1 MFRNLPFRKKV
12 LLLLFSSIAGCV
24 IFTTSVTVFFTEKS
38 TQGVIDDMLFSVAY
52 GAHNL
57 VGDDYH
63 DRIEDEF
70 SISPEEFELKRSA
83 LHEFANEV
91 KVKEVYSYIIYN
103 NELRWTSGSLSTDTF
118 FIAYQGD
125 REKMKKI
132 YFTPIEENRIVFN
145 SYEDAYGAVRS
156 VFVPFTTD
164 AGTRYV
170 VGADYDYEEVKSE
183 LTGIA
188 IGFILFGL
196 FILIVSFIIA
206 FILTNKMSAPIK
218 KLVEF
223 SKEMVDNDY
232 NLTEYDQNYLKEFSL
247 KYKDEI
253 GILSGSFLYLQNSIK
268 HYVQDLKKTTA
279 AKESLESQ
287 LRIAN
292 AIQMGM
298 LPKEVDGFCDHNEF
312 AICGFMKP
320 AKEVGGDLYNYFMID
335 DEHLGFTIGDVSD
348 KGIPA
353 ALFMSMTNTLI
364 KSIALTGITP
374 AEVLYRVNNELCKGN
389 EQSMFVTLFFAKLNI
404 NTGHVE
410 YANAGHNPFIL
421 LDKHKQ
427 AYQKLYPGIVLAAFE
442 DVQFKNEEITLSPG
456 DTLLMYTD
464 GVTEA
469 MNSQQKLFGEE
480 RLLQIFN
487 SDVNVSVS
495 IMVQSVIQGLD
506 AYVEGFEQSDDITV
520 LALRYH

>member
-1 MFRNLPFRKKV
+1 MFRKLPFRKKI

-57 VGDDYH
+57 VGDAYH

-70 SISPEEFELKRSA
+70 SITPEEFELKRRA
-83 LHEFANEV
+83 LHEFAKKVE
-91 KVKEVYSYIIYN
+91 VKEVYSYIIYN
-103 NELRWTSGSLSTDTF
+103 DELRWTSGSLSTDTF
-118 FIAYQGD
+118 FTTYQGD
-125 REKMKKI
+125 REKMRSI
-132 YFTPIEENRIVFN
+132 YFTPIEEERVVFN
-145 SYEDAYGAVRS
+145 SYEDAYGPVRS
-156 VFVPFTTD
+156 VFVPFTTA
-164 AGTRYV
+164 AGKRYV
-170 VGADYDYEEVKSE
+170 VGADYDYQVVENQ

-188 IGFILFGL
+188 LGFILFGL
-196 FILIVSFIIA
+196 LILIVSFIIV
-206 FILTNKMSAPIK
+206 FVLTNKMSAPIK

-232 NLTEYDQNYLKEFSL
+232 KLTEYNQNYLKEFSL

-268 HYVQDLKKTTA
+268 HYVQDLQRTTA

-298 LPKEVDGFCDHNEF
+298 LPREVGGFCDHNEF
-312 AICGFMKP
+312 SICGFMKP
-320 AKEVGGDLYNYFMID
+320 AREVGGDLYNFFMID

-353 ALFMSMTNTLI
+353 ALFMSMTNTLV

-374 AEVLYRVNNELCKGN
+374 ADVLYRVNNELCKGN
-389 EQSMFVTLFFAKLNI
+389 DQNMFVTLFFAKLNI
-404 NTGHVE
+404 NTGQVE

-421 LDKHKQ
+421 LGEYEK
-427 AYQKLYPGIVLAAFE
+427 AYKKLYSGIVLAAFE
-442 DVQFKNEEITLSPG
+442 DVSFKNEEVTLLPG
-456 DTLLMYTD
+456 ETMLMYTD

-469 MNSQQKLFGEE
+469 MNSQKHLFGEE

-487 SDVNVSVS
+487 SDAPTSVS
-495 IMVQSVIQGLD
+495 IMIQSVIQGLET
-506 AYVEGFEQSDDITV
+506 YVEGFEQSDDITV